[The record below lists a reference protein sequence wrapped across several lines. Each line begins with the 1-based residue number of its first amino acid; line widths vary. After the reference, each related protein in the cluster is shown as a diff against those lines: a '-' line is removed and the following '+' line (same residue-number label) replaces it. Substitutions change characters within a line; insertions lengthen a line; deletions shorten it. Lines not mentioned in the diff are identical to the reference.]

1 METMANTEKV
11 TARAMEE
18 EAEIAE
24 VATEAI
30 LKVAILAE
38 CMAKEEQLMEE
49 IEAEEV
55 TDITC
60 HMVLCTWT
68 E

>member
-11 TARAMEE
+11 TARAMED

-30 LKVAILAE
+30 LKVAIL
-38 CMAKEEQLMEE
+38 
-49 IEAEEV
+49 V
-55 TDITC
+55 
-60 HMVLCTWT
+60 
-68 E
+68 